1 LRDGI
6 FENQT
11 VENFQTV
18 YNSKVLTTKYLDVA
32 SEGVSKD
39 LEYFVTF
46 SSISCGRG
54 NRGQT
59 NYGYA
64 NSIMERISEQRQ
76 KRGLP
81 AVRSTKFHC
90 IQYIFHTHIGTHSGC
105 YGLNVIILYFISQQ
119 SIQWGGI
126 GDVGMAYLLTR
137 GNEEKEIN
145 GTLAQKISS
154 CLAALDT
161 LLTQSSA
168 VVASHVIPTKRKLTE
183 NSKSQSLTEIVSGI
197 MGNCLYYINNQLL
210 RIDYLKN
217 YRHF

>member
-18 YNSKVLTTKYLDVA
+18 YNSKVLTTKYLDEA
-32 SEGVSKD
+32 SEGVGKD

-81 AVRSTKFHC
+81 AVRSPKSHF
-90 IQYIFHTHIGTHSGC
+90 IQYIFNTYNGC
-105 YGLNVIILYFISQQ
+105 YRINVFILYFISQQ

-168 VVASHVIPTKRKLTE
+168 IVASHVIPTKRKLTG
-183 NSKSQSLTEIVSGI
+183 NSNSQSLTEIVSGI
-197 MGNCLYYINNQLL
+197 MGKYLYHMNYHL
-210 RIDYLKN
+210 RIIKN
-217 YRHF
+217 KMYFILFVS

>member
-1 LRDGI
+1 M
-6 FENQT
+6 
-11 VENFQTV
+11 
-18 YNSKVLTTKYLDVA
+18 
-32 SEGVSKD
+32 GVIETM
-39 LEYFVTF
+39 LLYYF
-46 SSISCGRG
+46 
-54 NRGQT
+54 
-59 NYGYA
+59 
-64 NSIMERISEQRQ
+64 
-76 KRGLP
+76 
-81 AVRSTKFHC
+81 
-90 IQYIFHTHIGTHSGC
+90 
-105 YGLNVIILYFISQQ
+105 FISQQ

-197 MGNCLYYINNQLL
+197 MGN
-210 RIDYLKN
+210 
-217 YRHF
+217 F